1 MGSLCA
7 SAWDIAGRP
16 AKGEGLSAPQF
27 RESSFTMSVNNA
39 NGLAQVGTEAT
50 ADCPRPTNA
59 EEGETEGET
68 PYLNDPLLSSSHPT
82 LNSLPPF
89 LLALLDDVVYPKRTG
104 FLPLTSHN
112 LTKVN
117 KVEHVKGR
125 LGVHNHSCKFL
136 LQVAQVSLPVN

>member
-7 SAWDIAGRP
+7 PAWDIAGRP

-39 NGLAQVGTEAT
+39 NGLARVGTEAT

-68 PYLNDPLLSSSHPT
+68 PYLNDPLLSSSLPT

-89 LLALLDDVVYPKRTG
+89 LLALLDVVVYPKRTG

-117 KVEHVKGR
+117 EVEQVKGR

-136 LQVAQVSLPVN
+136 LQVAQVSLPVS